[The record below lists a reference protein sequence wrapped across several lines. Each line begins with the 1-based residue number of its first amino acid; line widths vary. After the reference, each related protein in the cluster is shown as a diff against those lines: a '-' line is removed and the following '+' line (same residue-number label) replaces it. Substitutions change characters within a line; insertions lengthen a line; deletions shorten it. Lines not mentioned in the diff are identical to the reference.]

1 MRNREGHSLELAFD
15 PRQVPAPELI
25 GRITAEHDLLDF
37 HLEQPRIEEV
47 IAHFYNIH
55 GATEA

>member
-1 MRNREGHSLELAFD
+1 VRTCEGNSIELEFD

-25 GRITAEHDLLDF
+25 GRITAEYDLLDF

-47 IAHFYNIH
+47 IAHFYKLH